1 MVIIIIKGIKWGKKN
16 VWVLFYLRIRKLL
29 GNRLFLEERN
39 IKYFLSDDVGIFI
52 VIGKCL

>member
-16 VWVLFYLRIRKLL
+16 VWVLFYLRISKLL